1 MHQKESIQIMMHQKE
16 SIQIM
21 MHQNESIQIMMHQNE
36 SIDKVLN
43 GRAVPD
49 YMIQIYRY
57 FVTLTSK
64 YRNLK
69 IS

>member
-1 MHQKESIQIMMHQKE
+1 MMHQNESIQIMMHKKE

-21 MHQNESIQIMMHQNE
+21 MHQNESIN
-36 SIDKVLN
+36 KVLN

-49 YMIQIYRY
+49 CTIQIYRY
-57 FVTLTSK
+57 FVTLSSK